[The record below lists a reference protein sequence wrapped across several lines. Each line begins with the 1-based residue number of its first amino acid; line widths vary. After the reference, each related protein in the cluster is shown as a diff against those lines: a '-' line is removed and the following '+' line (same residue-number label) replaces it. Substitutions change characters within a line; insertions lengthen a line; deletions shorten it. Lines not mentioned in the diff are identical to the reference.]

1 MLLVH
6 DQSHIKSNAKDEAQI
21 NEKERQAKE
30 VEKGNQEIPQ
40 EIIERRQ
47 ERYEVSQHCHLLSC
61 EESMQS

>member
-40 EIIERRQ
+40 EIIERR
-47 ERYEVSQHCHLLSC
+47 
-61 EESMQS
+61 

>member
-30 VEKGNQEIPQ
+30 VEKGNQEIPK
-40 EIIERRQ
+40 EIIERR
-47 ERYEVSQHCHLLSC
+47 
-61 EESMQS
+61 